1 MKYRLEILLKSQI
14 ITDHSYKVMTQTSIA
29 IAVLASS
36 LLTGVFATTQMVY
49 GDDSSETEINI
60 EEKKE
65 VDINGDGNTVLQCSK
80 NNLDSL
86 RTALGVVDSEC
97 SKLNPN

>member
-29 IAVLASS
+29 IAVLAAS

-60 EEKKE
+60 KEKEE

-80 NNLDSL
+80 NNLDSF

-97 SKLNPN
+97 SKLNPK

>member
-29 IAVLASS
+29 IAVLAAS
-36 LLTGVFATTQMVY
+36 LLTGFFATSQMVY
-49 GDDSSETEINI
+49 ADDSSETEIDI
-60 EEKKE
+60 KEKKE

-80 NNLDSL
+80 NNLDSF
-86 RTALGVVDSEC
+86 RTASGVVDGEC
-97 SKLNPN
+97 STLNPN

>member
-29 IAVLASS
+29 IAVLAAS
-36 LLTGVFATTQMVY
+36 LLTGVFATTQMLY

>member
-29 IAVLASS
+29 IAVLAAS

-60 EEKKE
+60 KEKEE